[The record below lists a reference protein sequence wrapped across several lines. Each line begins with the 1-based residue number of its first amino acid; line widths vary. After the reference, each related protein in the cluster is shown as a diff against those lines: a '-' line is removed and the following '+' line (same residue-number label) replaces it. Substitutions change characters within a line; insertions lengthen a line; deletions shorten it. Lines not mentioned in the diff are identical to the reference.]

1 MICCIFADAASERG
15 NVLIAMSLP
24 LARTVICALFAFT
37 TKPSNLSSPVCFGF
51 GFTAL
56 TMMGAAVSAMMIGTV
71 AGTAAPIIVSAVKPK
86 PKQTGL
92 DKFEGFV
99 VNANSA
105 QITVRAKG
113 NDMAIRTF
121 PLSEAASAKMQQII
135 DKGGYQYGDKVTVY
149 YVPATEQ
156 AIKFKVK
163 PSKPI

>member
-1 MICCIFADAASERG
+1 MKRIAKIAELALLLMIAAAG
-15 NVLIAMSLP
+15 V
-24 LARTVICALFAFT
+24 F
-37 TKPSNLSSPVCFGF
+37 SSP
-51 GFTAL
+51 AR
-56 TMMGAAVSAMMIGTV
+56 AQSPATV
-71 AGTAAPIIVSAVKPK
+71 VPIVVDTAAPIVINAVKPK

-99 VNANSA
+99 MHANNA

-149 YVPATEQ
+149 YVPATSQ
-156 AIKFKVK
+156 AIKFKGK